1 MLNPARFLVWNLNR
15 ASSPRINITMS
26 SLHHVITLGNIEEF
40 FIPWFIWFVWQGFL
54 QGCLQWEAA
63 RSCPCLT
70 EPTPAAPGWTCHRP
84 RLSPAVMVVMPL
96 ARRLRRGTK
105 TLVTLAG
112 EKKISAEGK
121 GGCAACG
128 EVPGPA
134 RVKPP
139 PSGSH
144 WACTNTSD
152 VSRYL

>member
-1 MLNPARFLVWNLNR
+1 MPSVRSCQKLPLSHRAN
-15 ASSPRINITMS
+15 ASSSRMDLPQAKAEPS
-26 SLHHVITLGNIEEF
+26 SDGGNAT
-40 FIPWFIWFVWQGFL
+40 GTR
-54 QGCLQWEAA
+54 G
-63 RSCPCLT
+63 
-70 EPTPAAPGWTCHRP
+70 
-84 RLSPAVMVVMPL
+84 
-96 ARRLRRGTK
+96 LRRGTK

-112 EKKISAEGK
+112 EKKISAEGG

-134 RVKPP
+134 GVKPP